1 MFRLGGDE
9 MNTTG
14 VDNSDAFFKE
24 SVTDD
29 NEGMVKYA
37 VVTKDYSKKDNSQPR
52 LCFCTACGDCE
63 KPKPSSKLDK

>member
-1 MFRLGGDE
+1 

-29 NEGMVKYA
+29 SEGIVKYA
-37 VVTKDYSKKDNSQPR
+37 VVTEDYSKKGGPIKT
-52 LCFCTACGDCE
+52 CFCTKCGCCKAT
-63 KPKPSSKLDK
+63 KPKLDK